1 MYLEMYYIH
10 QPGNVV
16 VDEIPTKIKAQG
28 LLIARW
34 TLIEDQQLMKLNL
47 GIDVEPQMVKIN
59 A

>member
-1 MYLEMYYIH
+1 MYYIH